1 MLAVI
6 SFALMQV
13 ASSSPPPVIKDPPPE
28 MLMAGYDQCLGR
40 EVTRLLA
47 EQITPEQ
54 VFDQGQAQCGF
65 WLDAYVTKL
74 ASQNA
79 APGIDYKREK
89 ARFVAKVRD
98 RNINYVRAKRGTLE
112 AASAAPDSP
121 ANGSAAPNPPDWENL
136 SPNLT
141 NAMQSAKR
149 SEGLLKSGEIEAALA
164 EFRSAALQGTPISD
178 GRVAFVHSIHA
189 RMIASELIWQHRAR
203 DAEPLLDALAAIMPS
218 DAKKFWEA
226 ILQTNDVRLYIAAE
240 SNDAKKALE
249 LLGERRAISKQ
260 PSCPDQPYFPQVIA
274 PLHHDVRIAAVLGE
288 MGCQGAVLERLDDLA
303 SKPMGASSFERG
315 LPPLRKR

>member
-1 MLAVI
+1 
-6 SFALMQV
+6 MQV
-13 ASSSPPPVIKDPPPE
+13 ASISPQPVIKDPPLE

-40 EVTRLLA
+40 EVTRLVA

-54 VFDQGQAQCGF
+54 VFDQSQAECGF

-74 ASQNA
+74 ASEQV
-79 APGIDYKREK
+79 APNIDYEREK

-98 RNINYVRAKRGTLE
+98 RNINFVRAKRGTLE
-112 AASAAPDSP
+112 PASTAQDAPAKRSTAP
-121 ANGSAAPNPPDWENL
+121 KPSAWDNL

-141 NAMQSAKR
+141 NAMQSAQR
-149 SEGLLKSGEIEAALA
+149 SEGLLKLGQFEAAIA
-164 EFRSAALQGTPISD
+164 EFKGEALQGTPISD

-203 DAEPLLDALAAIMPS
+203 DAETLLDALAATISSENPE
-218 DAKKFWEA
+218 FWEA

-240 SNDAKKALE
+240 SNDVKKALE
-249 LLGERRAISKQ
+249 LLKQRRAISKQ

-274 PLHHDVRIAAVLGE
+274 PLHHDIRIAAVLSE
-288 MGCQGAVLERLDDLA
+288 MGCGDAVLGQLDDLA
-303 SKPMGASSFERG
+303 SKSMGASSFERG
-315 LPPLRKR
+315 LPPRLKR